1 MQMMSLI
8 VGSLLLVA
16 GPKDATQSKTGVYL
30 NSVLLVGPD
39 SHVSVHNPDSEEVDI
54 SGWSLNH
61 ESDAAKKGDWAF
73 PEGTT
78 VAPGES
84 LVIAN
89 SAKGYR
95 NARGKAPDFELATG
109 EGVSDDENVAN
120 VESAE
125 GAGELRVS
133 DEDGA
138 LVLRDKEG
146 KMRGHVSFRPESPPH
161 VLAEKSSWNAILKV
175 GENEMGEELHVDDQA
190 AAVDDTEAPD
200 PTLEAPVKG
209 ADGAPDQPTDG
220 SDSSGSTDQ
229 PEGLTGTAPVNDAV
243 EGAPKSDSLWT
254 WISLILAL
262 LIAGVFLVKRRS

>member
-1 MQMMSLI
+1 
-8 VGSLLLVA
+8 
-16 GPKDATQSKTGVYL
+16 
-30 NSVLLVGPD
+30 
-39 SHVSVHNPDSEEVDI
+39 
-54 SGWSLNH
+54 
-61 ESDAAKKGDWAF
+61 
-73 PEGTT
+73 
-78 VAPGES
+78 

-125 GAGELRVS
+125 GAGDLRVS

-138 LVLRDKEG
+138 LVLRDKDG

-161 VLAEKSSWNAILKV
+161 VLAEKTAWNAVLKA
-175 GENEMGEELHVDDQA
+175 GESEMGEDLHADDQA
-190 AAVDDTEAPD
+190 ASADDAGAAD
-200 PTLEAPVKG
+200 PALAAAAKTANDTIEGPG
-209 ADGAPDQPTDG
+209 AGAESEG
-220 SDSSGSTDQ
+220 NSDQ
-229 PEGLTGTAPVNDAV
+229 PESLVATAPANGAV